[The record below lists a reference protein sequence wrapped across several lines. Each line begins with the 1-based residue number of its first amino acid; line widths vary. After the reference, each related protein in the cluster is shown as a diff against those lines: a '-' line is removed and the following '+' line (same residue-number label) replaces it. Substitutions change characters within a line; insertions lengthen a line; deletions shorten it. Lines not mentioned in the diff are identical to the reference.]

1 MVSGLEGDETPIAVE
16 LQVLC
21 DLLEGEGGGE
31 GREEVLVK
39 LREDAR
45 SLVLQVGRQE
55 VVVLS
60 TMLGIQ
66 FGLALLLLSSW
77 LLLG

>member
-21 DLLEGEGGGE
+21 DLLEGKGGGE

-45 SLVLQVGRQE
+45 SLVLQAGRQE

-60 TMLGIQ
+60 AMLGIQ
-66 FGLALLLLSSW
+66 FGLPLLLLSSW

>member
-1 MVSGLEGDETPIAVE
+1 MIRGLEGNETSIAVE

-21 DLLEGEGGGE
+21 DLLEGKGGGE
-31 GREEVLVK
+31 GREEVLVQ

-45 SLVLQVGRQE
+45 SLVLKVGRQE
-55 VVVLS
+55 VVVLR

-66 FGLALLLLSSW
+66 LGLSLLLLNSW
-77 LLLG
+77 LLG